1 MFINKW
7 ISDFKPHKAGYK
19 KVLGD
24 LEAEVMKIIWK
35 TDKAT
40 VREVYEQLRLE
51 KNLAYTT
58 VMTIMG
64 RLAEKGLLAKEAQ
77 GNAYVYSPTI
87 SERDFATKVVSEV
100 LDGLLEEFAEP
111 AISHMVD
118 KLSSEDNAKL
128 DKLEEIIKERR
139 KKGAE

>member
-1 MFINKW
+1 MFFKKM
-7 ISDFKPHKAGYK
+7 ISDFKPHKMGYK

-24 LEAEVMKIIWK
+24 LEADVMKIIWR
-35 TDKAT
+35 TEKAT

-58 VMTIMG
+58 IMTIMG
-64 RLAEKGLLAKEAQ
+64 RLADKGLLSKEAQ

-87 SERDFATKVVSEV
+87 SEVDFANKVVTEV

-111 AISHMVD
+111 ALSHMVD
-118 KLSSEDNAKL
+118 KLGAEDNVKL
-128 DKLEEIIKERR
+128 DRLEEIIKERR
-139 KKGAE
+139 KKGVD

>member
-24 LEAEVMKIIWK
+24 LEAEVMKIVWK
-35 TDKAT
+35 SDKAT

-58 VMTIMG
+58 IMTIMG
-64 RLAEKGLLAKEAQ
+64 RLAEKGLLAKESQ
-77 GNAYVYSPTI
+77 GNAYIYAPTI

-111 AISHMVD
+111 ALSHMVD

-128 DKLEEIIKERR
+128 EKLEEIIKERR